1 MPAKTTVTKPR
12 IRLFASTRDAKSNPP
27 KEHHDPDSTR

>member
-12 IRLFASTRDAKSNPP
+12 IRLFASTRDAKANHTKGAP
-27 KEHHDPDSTR
+27 